1 MDLLSGNYMCWNIQ
15 ASDGITY
22 TTLLN
27 AVPLGQT
34 CDVTYGKVID
44 VQTKHGAMYTVAFYG
59 YETKYVYL
67 FTVYASVYLPYVCF
81 YLYSSDCALP

>member
-1 MDLLSGNYMCWNIQ
+1 MDLLSGKYICWDIL
-15 ASDGITY
+15 ASDGVTY

-34 CDVTYGKVID
+34 CDVTYGEVID
-44 VQTKHGAMYTVAFYG
+44 VRTKYEATYTVAFYE

-67 FTVYASVYLPYVCF
+67 FTVYTSEYLPYVCF
-81 YLYSSDCALP
+81 YLYSGDCALP